1 MRDDRERGGRISPAL
16 GIAPGANNQNKF
28 RTMKRFGAGGLAGA
42 LLSRD
47 LAEIR
52 QFCDE
57 SVPGLLPPH
66 NSESY
71 ALASLRLPL
80 SLEHFIKAM
89 HVLLIFDA
97 QSGHPEPVR
106 ARIGAHLL
114 SLLAQTQ
121 IEDIHPDHVASVAEA
136 MRAAPGAAFVSW
148 LQTAHVTMIK
158 RIVVRVL
165 PLWQGLEE
173 AAPLAARIDLAQ
185 GVAAAAKIGLDS
197 TTSGS
202 IAATALKLMEIGT
215 QRTLKGTTDGP
226 TLADSPWEEHFLKL
240 SIIARVCHPERD
252 AAKVG
257 FVDRPGSFPY
267 CDIVNPALLPKI
279 MASAPLMS
287 AASLERMRQD
297 FASGTSRLES
307 SSDSALGTL
316 AFQRDNSR
324 ILINELPE
332 QYAQYSKPTAAL
344 LADITSSGRTWW
356 FCCAEEWRRA
366 GPKTSLDG
374 HGDLIFIGIN
384 AEFLL
389 KLQACAVRLALQEPI
404 TPPSTPLPHAPPQL
418 SFRNAGTFS
427 GLLPDSATAEG
438 TTGAA
443 TQGRDGRT
451 GSLGGGSMTDEANM
465 AGSEEGIVV
474 LDEASAARPSSA
486 GSASSAVDGTGRSVV
501 EHRAMLNRLSINS
514 NLAGGGPGIGL
525 KTALTTWSFFPLPM
539 TPVHASVVEELAVAM
554 AGLLP
559 IQEVESK
566 YLNFLAKHA
575 TATPK
580 RLKHLEKLA
589 SQAAE
594 YGTLLRREFAQDPL
608 LGPMNACQIYPFTA
622 INTSSVNMDCVDIRL
637 SGFAPECDLWNQR
650 LKFIFG
656 EFYLDWAMACLRHSL
671 CLGGWASP
679 LPRTPP
685 TRGDEIAPGMNGI
698 MWAPDGAPVRV
709 VAPPPGSPP
718 PVLPENAMA
727 WARIGGCTGATSAP
741 DSGGGAIAPAE
752 GSGLTHNFKPNYK
765 AERMGLTQTDYT
777 TYMAMLPPNLK
788 LRQRKRLKLIH
799 SLKAVHMRGGD
810 PLALVKQMFPHGGSR
825 ELVEAG
831 KKQLPSS
838 MGAGLSAADRGCAD
852 DDDEEDD

>member
-1 MRDDRERGGRISPAL
+1 LFLFFM
-16 GIAPGANNQNKF
+16 
-28 RTMKRFGAGGLAGA
+28 
-42 LLSRD
+42 
-47 LAEIR
+47 AEYR
-52 QFCDE
+52 QVMSAF
-57 SVPGLLPPH
+57 
-66 NSESY
+66 
-71 ALASLRLPL
+71 PL
-80 SLEHFIKAM
+80 
-89 HVLLIFDA
+89 
-97 QSGHPEPVR
+97 Q
-106 ARIGAHLL
+106 
-114 SLLAQTQ
+114 
-121 IEDIHPDHVASVAEA
+121 
-136 MRAAPGAAFVSW
+136 
-148 LQTAHVTMIK
+148 
-158 RIVVRVL
+158 
-165 PLWQGLEE
+165 
-173 AAPLAARIDLAQ
+173 
-185 GVAAAAKIGLDS
+185 
-197 TTSGS
+197 
-202 IAATALKLMEIGT
+202 
-215 QRTLKGTTDGP
+215 
-226 TLADSPWEEHFLKL
+226 EHFLKL

-332 QYAQYSKPTAAL
+332 QFAQYSKPTAAL

-384 AEFLL
+384 AEFLF
-389 KLQACAVRLALQEPI
+389 KLQACAARLALQEPI

-559 IQEVESK
+559 IQEVVGGSFFCLCVRMQRGIRVSESSAHVVPVCARK
-566 YLNFLAKHA
+566 
-575 TATPK
+575 
-580 RLKHLEKLA
+580 
-589 SQAAE
+589 
-594 YGTLLRREFAQDPL
+594 
-608 LGPMNACQIYPFTA
+608 LGPQTISLSRALPCTLGKQVPELPCEACDRYPK
-622 INTSSVNMDCVDIRL
+622 
-637 SGFAPECDLWNQR
+637 AP
-650 LKFIFG
+650 K
-656 EFYLDWAMACLRHSL
+656 A
-671 CLGGWASP
+671 
-679 LPRTPP
+679 PRK
-685 TRGDEIAPGMNGI
+685 
-698 MWAPDGAPVRV
+698 
-709 VAPPPGSPP
+709 
-718 PVLPENAMA
+718 
-727 WARIGGCTGATSAP
+727 ARF
-741 DSGGGAIAPAE
+741 SGG
-752 GSGLTHNFKPNYK
+752 
-765 AERMGLTQTDYT
+765 
-777 TYMAMLPPNLK
+777 
-788 LRQRKRLKLIH
+788 
-799 SLKAVHMRGGD
+799 
-810 PLALVKQMFPHGGSR
+810 
-825 ELVEAG
+825 
-831 KKQLPSS
+831 
-838 MGAGLSAADRGCAD
+838 
-852 DDDEEDD
+852 